1 MKVLTLLERAKPE
14 LLEKLEEFK
23 NRYPN
28 SAAKVIQDLEKL
40 HFVNDLPYGSVIDI
54 EGLYKV
60 RVHVFDLFN
69 RIELS

>member
-14 LLEKLEEFK
+14 LLERLEEYGIS
-23 NRYPN
+23 YPS
-28 SAAKVIQDLEKL
+28 SAARVMHDLERL